1 MTPDTHIPEGHRER
15 LRQRF
20 QHAPE
25 TLLDI
30 ERLELLLTYAI
41 PRRDVAPL
49 AKDLLDHFGSLPEIF
64 AAPVS
69 TLMNVEG
76 IGEST
81 AVFLQLIHHLMISPN
96 SQAEVWS
103 LDPMS
108 PKQTSQTSPQL
119 NLFELE
125 SKSAATKQPTAKERT
140 MRVFANDEIANS
152 LALLPKASGFTS
164 FADFK
169 QFLNEKLPYNAADTR
184 IRRTSYILDR
194 FYPASVLDIPLTF
207 YAANCSA
214 QDDLKPAIFY
224 HILKAEPIAAK
235 VAEELVWP
243 ALPLGRVEREQM
255 REFILRYLPDAG
267 ASSQKN
273 MLRSLFYTYDLLG
286 VGSTND
292 TILRFQLHKGTLES
306 FLYILTSEFPKP
318 GMYSFDDLYAGP
330 LHRWLLWDREWIRR
344 QLYNLQD
351 FGILSKVSEIDTVR
365 QFSLA
370 LAQPAALRTYFEHP
384 QRGQLAVREK
394 NGQDFESLTRGE

>member
-1 MTPDTHIPEGHRER
+1 VSNHEGHRAR
-15 LRQRF
+15 LREQF
-20 QHAPE
+20 QSDPN
-25 TLLDI
+25 LLS
-30 ERLELLLTYAI
+30 EAELLELLLTFSI

-49 AKDLLDHFGSLPEIF
+49 ARDLLAHFGSLQNIF

-69 TLMNVEG
+69 ELINVDG

-96 SQAEVWS
+96 SQAE
-103 LDPMS
+103 MS

-125 SKSAATKQPTAKERT
+125 SKSAATKRPVAKERT

-207 YAANCSA
+207 YAAHCSA

-235 VAEELVWP
+235 VAEELIWP
-243 ALPLGRVEREQM
+243 ALPIGRVEREQVN
-255 REFILRYLPDAG
+255 EFVLRYLPEVKP
-267 ASSQKN
+267 SSLEKI
-273 MLRSLFYTYDLLG
+273 LESLAHTYTLTG
-286 VGSTND
+286 VGTAD
-292 TILRFQLHKGTLES
+292 KKGFRFQLHQGTLES
-306 FLYILTSEFPKP
+306 FLYILTSEFPQP
-318 GMYSFDDLYAGP
+318 GIYSFESLYASP
-330 LHRWLLWDREWIRR
+330 LHRWLLWDREWMRQ

-351 FGILSKVSEIDTVR
+351 LSILSKVSEIDTVR

-384 QRGQLAVREK
+384 QRGQLAVRE
-394 NGQDFESLTRGE
+394 DFRSLRDFGSLKEGE